1 MFVATNSWTEE
12 ESPPIRRLA
21 PPEMVVAAPLR
32 GSSRNGP
39 GNHVSGAAQRPAP
52 RNRGEIPVRHRK
64 GKKMFV
70 FIASA
75 LGFSVTETDAPIL
88 PDEWQLPKA
97 YADWRRCQVPLTR
110 TECISI
116 PPPYR
121 EPSSARS
128 SHQSGWTL

>member
-1 MFVATNSWTEE
+1 MFVATNSWTAA

-32 GSSRNGP
+32 GSSRDGP

-52 RNRGEIPVRHRK
+52 RNNGEIPVRHRK

-88 PDEWQLPKA
+88 PDDWQPQET
-97 YADWRRCQVPLTR
+97 YAGWRRCQVRLTGTPR
-110 TECISI
+110 GGTRPTRFLRKSFT
-116 PPPYR
+116 
-121 EPSSARS
+121 
-128 SHQSGWTL
+128 Q